1 MRLKTDTPSGGVLF
15 QDRNNRDLERL
26 MQDVAENSAAFRVA
40 SDLYRQQAGMVRS
53 AMAERVG

>member
-1 MRLKTDTPSGGVLF
+1 VLF

-40 SDLYRQQAGMVRS
+40 SDLYRQQAALVRG
-53 AMAERVG
+53 AMAERVA